1 MGPVMGLLPPGL
13 SSLGPVLQTVGRAG
27 EAILPVIPAGQ
38 RSELGLERS
47 LPWCPSSGSR
57 LAQPCPGQERRVPF
71 FPQGSRIGDGGRS
84 LRKRKHGCSFIMDA
98 APGCPL
104 ERLRPDV
111 KCGQSAFRAAGAPHC
126 GRLASG
132 GLRGCDRFLPGPKGP
147 GCLDSGPSV
156 TMCLWPL
163 SLWIAPAGGL
173 LFVMQAGDWGGRQI
187 RCRQV
192 APPGLPGK
200 VTAESLSVEGAFK
213 MLACILCTARDG

>member
-71 FPQGSRIGDGGRS
+71 FPRGSRIGDGGRS
-84 LRKRKHGCSFIMDA
+84 LRKRKRGCSFIMDA
-98 APGCPL
+98 ALGHPL
-104 ERLRPDV
+104 ERAPPGC
-111 KCGQSAFRAAGAPHC
+111 KMQSVCFQSCRGPHC

-187 RCRQV
+187 SVSASRS
-192 APPGLPGK
+192 PGP
-200 VTAESLSVEGAFK
+200 AW
-213 MLACILCTARDG
+213 